1 MVLKMREK
9 RKDSIMPH
17 LTTILSGA
25 AVLLCMSPAA
35 AQNAPATFRG
45 DPSVYK
51 LLYEDQNIR
60 VISATWA
67 RGVHDKPHSHPN
79 PSVAYALDDCTL
91 RLYAPD
97 GTTRDITNKAGS
109 ATDVPVTRSH
119 TAENIGPADC
129 HVVFVEH
136 K

>member
-25 AVLLCMSPAA
+25 AALLCMSPAA
-35 AQNAPATFRG
+35 AQNAPATFRA

-67 RGVHDKPHSHPN
+67 RGLSHKSFIVHTINLLARVLMLHADS
-79 PSVAYALDDCTL
+79 L
-91 RLYAPD
+91 RVPW
-97 GTTRDITNKAGS
+97 TFSS
-109 ATDVPVTRSH
+109 A
-119 TAENIGPADC
+119 
-129 HVVFVEH
+129 
-136 K
+136 

>member
-17 LTTILSGA
+17 LTTILLGA
-25 AVLLCMSPAA
+25 AVLLFISPAA
-35 AQNAPATFRG
+35 AQNAPATFRA

-67 RGVHDKPHSHPN
+67 KGVHDKPHSHPI

-97 GTTRDITNKAGS
+97 DTTRDITNKAGS
-109 ATDVPVTRSH
+109 ATEVPITPSH
-119 TAENIGPADC
+119 TAENIGPTDC
-129 HVVFVEH
+129 YVVFVEH

>member
-1 MVLKMREK
+1 
-9 RKDSIMPH
+9 MPH
-17 LTTILSGA
+17 LTTILLGT

-35 AQNAPATFRG
+35 AQNAPPTFRA

-67 RGVHDKPHSHPN
+67 KGVHDKPHSHLI
-79 PSVAYALDDCTL
+79 PSVAHALDDCTL

-97 GTTRDITNKAGS
+97 GTTRDITSKAGS
-109 ATDVPVTRSH
+109 EAEVPITRSH

>member
-67 RGVHDKPHSHPN
+67 KGVHDKPHSHPN
-79 PSVAYALDDCTL
+79 PSVAYALDDCTI

-97 GTTRDITNKAGS
+97 GTT
-109 ATDVPVTRSH
+109 
-119 TAENIGPADC
+119 
-129 HVVFVEH
+129 
-136 K
+136 

>member
-1 MVLKMREK
+1 
-9 RKDSIMPH
+9 MPH
-17 LTTILSGA
+17 LTTILLGA
-25 AVLLCMSPAA
+25 AVLLFISPAA
-35 AQNAPATFRG
+35 AQNAPATFRA

-67 RGVHDKPHSHPN
+67 KGVHDKPHSHPI

-97 GTTRDITNKAGS
+97 DTTRDITNKAGS
-109 ATDVPVTRSH
+109 ATEVPITPSH
-119 TAENIGPADC
+119 TAENIGPTDC
-129 HVVFVEH
+129 YVVIVEH